1 MINKVIYDGS
11 SVDQEEIIKAYING
25 NDQPQHIYSNRLR
38 EWIRKKIGSGNI
50 NLERTKEFL
59 EDYLKKHESDVI
71 KRA

>member
-38 EWIRKKIGSGNI
+38 EWIRKKNRKWQYQS
-50 NLERTKEFL
+50 
-59 EDYLKKHESDVI
+59 
-71 KRA
+71 